1 MMEHSQVTAEA
12 AQRII
17 DKIVS
22 SRYPVAAFL
31 KRDGL
36 EYVGVST
43 KRFDVRFLN
52 SPHDLIGIYNCNVS
66 NVHLMDDLAAAGIR

>member
-1 MMEHSQVTAEA
+1 MEHSQVTAEA

-31 KRDGL
+31 HKSGM
-36 EYVGVST
+36 ECFNTST
-43 KRFDVRFLN
+43 KRFDVRVLN